1 MVTPNRATQSLAATQ
16 AGDVVLIQ
24 RILFEGL
31 RTRCSEL
38 DIFEGETVRC
48 RAGNASQLVLQTQ
61 RGRTVALDRDW
72 ARFIQVAR
80 ESSVSVRP

>member
-16 AGDVVLIQ
+16 TGDVVLIQ

-48 RAGNASQLVLQTQ
+48 RAGTNSHLVLQTQ

-80 ESSVSVRP
+80 QSTAPIRP

>member
-1 MVTPNRATQSLAATQ
+1 MSVSNPLTQSLAATQ
-16 AGDVVLIQ
+16 TGDVVVIQ

-31 RTRCSEL
+31 RSRCSEL

-48 RAGNASQLVLQTQ
+48 RAGNNSQLMLETQ
-61 RGRTVALDRDW
+61 RGRTVALERDW

-80 ESSVSVRP
+80 HDPSPIVP

>member
-1 MVTPNRATQSLAATQ
+1 MVIPNRATQSLAATQ
-16 AGDVVLIQ
+16 TGDVVLIQ

-48 RAGNASQLVLQTQ
+48 RAGTSSQLVLQTQ

-80 ESSVSVRP
+80 LSTAPILP